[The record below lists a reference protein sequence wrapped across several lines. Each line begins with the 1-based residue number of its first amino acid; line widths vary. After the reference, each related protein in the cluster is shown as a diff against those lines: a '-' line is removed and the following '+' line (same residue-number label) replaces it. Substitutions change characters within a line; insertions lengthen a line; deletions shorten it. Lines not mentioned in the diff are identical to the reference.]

1 MANNEELE
9 DIFIKQTHDFINELN
24 VVFYDMT
31 FIDEGKKYI
40 NAMNES
46 YLMRN
51 WKKNIAD
58 QYEVEIDAMNADL
71 LIQKVETIGHLYKDA
86 QSRMFGHI
94 ITHMK
99 DLSPTSKHNI
109 MMYIS
114 NITKIVNMYF
124 IHM

>member
-1 MANNEELE
+1 MNTNEELE
-9 DIFIKQTHDFINELN
+9 EIFMNQMHDFIQELN

-31 FIDEGKKYI
+31 FINDGKKYI

-51 WKKNIAD
+51 WKKYIND
-58 QYEVEIDAMNADL
+58 QYSKEIYEMNATQ
-71 LIQKVETIGHLYKDA
+71 LIYKVETVGNIYKDA

-99 DLSPTSKHNI
+99 ELSPTSKQNI

-124 IHM
+124 IHI